1 MVKFQSTRPIRGATR
16 RWRGWPRGGRIS
28 IHAPHTGRD
37 QDCGILR
44 VEQRISIHAPHTGRD
59 GANLAPLRVSR
70 ISIHAPHTG
79 RDPVFDEEYRIPLEF
94 QSTRPIRGAT
104 VSIINPYYVEMD
116 FNPRAP
122 YGARLQALIG
132 TVPAGFIS
140 IHAPHT
146 GRDVFCLAAESCFT
160 YFNPRAPY
168 GARLRGLAHLPG
180 QKNFNPRA
188 PYGARPHGG
197 DSVHQRGQF
206 QSTRPI
212 RGATAAIV
220 TPP

>member
-1 MVKFQSTRPIRGATR
+1 MSP
-16 RWRGWPRGGRIS
+16 
-28 IHAPHTGRD
+28 
-37 QDCGILR
+37 
-44 VEQRISIHAPHTGRD
+44 ISIHAPHTGRD

-168 GARLRGLAHLPG
+168 GARLSLGAYMSALHDISIHAPHTGRDSGAWPISRGKKISIHAPHTGRDLTAAILFTSAD
-180 QKNFNPRA
+180 NFNPRA
-188 PYGARPHGG
+188 PYGARQQP
-197 DSVHQRGQF
+197 
-206 QSTRPI
+206 
-212 RGATAAIV
+212 
-220 TPP
+220 